1 MNDLYLELANTQIGQ
16 QVFQSLNLPN
26 PVQLKRSENDVLTAP
41 YGSVLIAATKNNFA
55 LQNIFKFLNNDS
67 CSLTLARSTELS
79 LASTPNAFKPDTQDI
94 NLENLGTQRF
104 RSFIF
109 DATGFTKTTDLNA
122 LFYTFKQIIRRIKT
136 KGKIIIVGEDLD
148 QASDAEHSATQGSL
162 DGFCKSIAKEVG
174 KKGIICNLIYLKKG
188 SQKYIQSPLYFLMTN
203 KACYITG
210 QSIKLSN
217 NTLKPK
223 RINWNLPLKGKLALV
238 TGAAQGIGLKTA
250 KVLSRD
256 GATVV
261 CLDMPSNKAALEKLA
276 RSISGHS
283 LPIDLSDDDAVENIL
298 STIRSQLGA
307 IDIIIHNAGITRDK
321 TISKMPDHF
330 WNQVID
336 INLSKV
342 IQLNNALF
350 ENKVFNAHARIIC
363 ISSISGIAGNFGQ
376 SNYACSKSGIAKY
389 VETFSQSESV
399 QQSDGLTINA
409 IAPGF
414 IETKMTH
421 SIPFI
426 PREIGR
432 RMNALSQGG
441 LPIDVAESISFFCHP
456 ASQAINGNVLR
467 VCGQSLLGR

>member
-1 MNDLYLELANTQIGQ
+1 
-16 QVFQSLNLPN
+16 
-26 PVQLKRSENDVLTAP
+26 
-41 YGSVLIAATKNNFA
+41 
-55 LQNIFKFLNNDS
+55 
-67 CSLTLARSTELS
+67 
-79 LASTPNAFKPDTQDI
+79 
-94 NLENLGTQRF
+94 
-104 RSFIF
+104 
-109 DATGFTKTTDLNA
+109 
-122 LFYTFKQIIRRIKT
+122 
-136 KGKIIIVGEDLD
+136 
-148 QASDAEHSATQGSL
+148 
-162 DGFCKSIAKEVG
+162 
-174 KKGIICNLIYLKKG
+174 
-188 SQKYIQSPLYFLMTN
+188 
-203 KACYITG
+203 
-210 QSIKLSN
+210 
-217 NTLKPK
+217 
-223 RINWNLPLKGKLALV
+223 
-238 TGAAQGIGLKTA
+238 
-250 KVLSRD
+250 
-256 GATVV
+256 
-261 CLDMPSNKAALEKLA
+261 MPSNKAALEKLA

-321 TISKMPDHF
+321 TISKMPVHF

-350 ENKVFNAHARIIC
+350 EKKAFNAHARIIC

>member
-16 QVFQSLNLPN
+16 HIFQALNLPK
-26 PVQLKRSENDVLTAP
+26 PIQLKRSENDVLTAP

-67 CSLTLARSTELS
+67 CSLTLARSTELNF
-79 LASTPNAFKPDTQDI
+79 ASIPNAFKPDTQEL

-109 DATGFTKTTDLNA
+109 DASGFSKTDDLIS

-136 KGKIIIVGEDLD
+136 KGKIIIVGQDPN
-148 QASDAEHSATQGSL
+148 QANDAEHSATQGSL

-174 KKGIICNLIYLKKG
+174 KKGITCNLIYIKKG
-188 SQKYIQSPLYFLMTN
+188 AQKYIQSPLYFLMTN

-210 QSIKLSN
+210 QSITLSN

-223 RINWNLPLKGKLALV
+223 KINWDLPLKRNLALV
-238 TGAAQGIGLKTA
+238 TGAAQGIGLETA
-250 KVLSRD
+250 KVLARD

-261 CLDMPSNKAALEKLA
+261 CLDIPANKSALEKLA
-276 RSISGHS
+276 SAIDGHS
-283 LPIDLSDDDAVENIL
+283 LPVDLSDENAIDKIL
-298 STIRSQLGA
+298 STVRSQLGG
-307 IDIIIHNAGITRDK
+307 IDIVVHNAGITRDK

-336 INLSKV
+336 INLNKV
-342 IQLNNALF
+342 IQLNSALF
-350 ENKVFNAHARIIC
+350 QKGAFNSHARIIC

-389 VETFSQSESV
+389 VETFSQSETIRK
-399 QQSDGLTINA
+399 SDGLTINA

-414 IETKMTH
+414 IETNMTRN
-421 SIPFI
+421 IPFI
-426 PREIGR
+426 TREVGR